1 MNIQSLILR
10 KFNYNYINANN
21 LILILGPS
29 KSGKSSITK
38 DLIYNSNINNGCV
51 FVKSHCNKKIY
62 NYIPPLF
69 IHDSYDKKFIKK
81 IIKKQLSYDDSF
93 ENLFLIF
100 EDILEY
106 KHLEESKYLRKLL
119 CNKLNNIFCIIE
131 IIELSKIH
139 ETLLL
144 KNKIDY
150 LFITRDNYDKN
161 KRLLYQLIKN
171 NINIPYGLFCKFMDD
186 YTDNYNF
193 LILDCKSKSQ
203 NIADKLFWYKVDI
216 HNNFRLNNE
225 QLWNYNNNNYNNI
238 L

>member
-1 MNIQSLILR
+1 MNIPAIILR
-10 KFNYNYINANN
+10 KFSYNYINANN

-38 DLIYNSNINNGCV
+38 DIIYNSNINNGCV
-51 FVKSHCNKKIY
+51 FVKSYCNKKVY

-81 IIKKQLSYDDSF
+81 IIKKQLSNYNS
-93 ENLFLIF
+93 NSFLIF

-106 KHLEESKYLRKLL
+106 KYLEESKYLRKLL

-161 KRLLYQLIKN
+161 KGLLYQLIKN

-193 LILDCKSKSQ
+193 LILDCKSKSE